1 MAVQTFTTIRRA
13 RARASRCRNGAAR
26 IITKM
31 QHGATLHLCFMRGEA
46 TWSLSDGTRV
56 TGDIAKIVTSNFNVV
71 GVGDCLFPRA
81 ADVSQTFR
89 WSD

>member
-1 MAVQTFTTIRRA
+1 MTDQTFTTIRRA
-13 RARASRCRNGAAR
+13 HAHASRGRKGAAR

-31 QHGATLHLCFMRGEA
+31 RHGATLHLCFMRGEA
-46 TWSLSDGTRV
+46 TWSLSDGTQV
-56 TGDIAKIVTSNFNVV
+56 AADIAKIVTSNLNVV

-89 WSD
+89 WID